1 MIVLWILL
9 GLLIVVLL
17 TAYICFHIV
26 FYSPRRSLSDEM
38 PKLEGKEY
46 DPFREKMEHW
56 VREARAADYRE
67 VSIKT
72 ADGLT
77 LRGRFY
83 EFEKG
88 APIELMLHGYRGTSE
103 RDLSGGIF
111 RAFKLGHSVL
121 TYDHR
126 GSGRSDGHVITFGVK
141 ESRDCEAWVQ
151 YIIENIDKN
160 AKILLTGISMGAA
173 TVLMVSE
180 RALPAS
186 VAGVL
191 ADCGYTSAEAIIKN
205 IMHRMKLPVPL
216 LYPFVVLGGMI
227 YGGFNVNRASP
238 VRAVKNSRLPI
249 LFFHGNADTFVP
261 HEMSLENFEA
271 CTSDKRMV
279 TIAGAGHGLCYPV
292 DPDKYIAEM
301 RDFLEPYL
309 QK

>member
-1 MIVLWILL
+1 MLFLWIAL
-9 GLLIVVLL
+9 GLLAVALI
-17 TAYICFHIV
+17 TAYVCFHIV
-26 FYSPRRSLSDEM
+26 FYSPRRKVSDEI
-38 PKLEGKEY
+38 PRLEGKEY
-46 DPFREKMEHW
+46 DPVREKMENW
-56 VREARAADYRE
+56 VKKARAADYRE
-67 VSIKT
+67 VSVKT

-141 ESRDCEAWVQ
+141 ESRDAEIWVQ
-151 YIIENIDKN
+151 YIIETIDKD

-173 TVLMVSE
+173 TVLMLSE
-180 RALPAS
+180 RELPANVS
-186 VAGVL
+186 GVL
-191 ADCGYTSAEAIIKN
+191 ADCGYTSAEAIIKD

-227 YGGFNVNRASP
+227 FGGFNVGKATP
-238 VRAVKNSRLPI
+238 IEAVKHSRLPI
-249 LFFHGNADTFVP
+249 LFFHGDADTFVP
-261 HEMSLENFEA
+261 HAMSLENYEA
-271 CTSDKRMV
+271 CTSDKHMV
-279 TIAGAGHGLCYPV
+279 TVEGAGHGLCYPV
-292 DPDKYIAEM
+292 DPEKYLAEM
-301 RDFLEPYL
+301 QDFLEPYL